1 MLKDLLKI
9 KKINKNMRKFVD
21 NQIYFFENILK
32 EISDKKY
39 INNKYKIINTWE
51 HHFHMV
57 L

>member
-32 EISDKKY
+32 EISDKN
-39 INNKYKIINTWE
+39 I
-51 HHFHMV
+51 
-57 L
+57 